1 MIEIRSENNIVN
13 RAIEWCERDEFISE
27 KPYYSAE
34 LVGTQKYRFEGRRMT
49 GTEEL

>member
-13 RAIEWCERDEFISE
+13 RAIDEWCERDEFISE
-27 KPYYSAE
+27 KPHYSAE

-49 GTEEL
+49 VTEE